1 MFVIKCWYHM
11 CAIIMKIFYRIIYG
25 SKLNIGKGTTWRKSL
40 SIIISD
46 EGKIK
51 IGKNC
56 FFNNYCSINSMQ
68 LVSIGDNTLFGEN
81 VKIYDHNHRFRDKD
95 KTIKEQG
102 FSVDSI
108 YIGDNC
114 WIGSDVVILKGVHIG
129 NNCIIGAGVV
139 VTESIPDNTIVRFN
153 RELIKEKI
161 EY

>member
-1 MFVIKCWYHM
+1 M